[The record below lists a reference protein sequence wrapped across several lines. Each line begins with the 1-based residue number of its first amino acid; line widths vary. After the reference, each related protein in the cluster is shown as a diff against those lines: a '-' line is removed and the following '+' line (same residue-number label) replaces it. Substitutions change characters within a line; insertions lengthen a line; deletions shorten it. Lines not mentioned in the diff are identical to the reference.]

1 MSRRITLNL
10 ELNRRLSKGGS
21 TTPRSDKSIETVN
34 SSFSNKTSNFVQSN
48 KLIEIID
55 KNRENLHSRLESRR
69 YGSSVGYPNNSSRTE
84 MYNLYRS
91 LRVPEIQSN
100 IPVNLPI
107 RKTQSR
113 VQLVKYANFITK
125 KMQENDFFKH
135 LYEDR
140 IGTNGNFVN
149 MVENDSLEAA
159 LLKSLQL
166 LSDMIVH
173 TEDYVPKEEIV

>member
-1 MSRRITLNL
+1 MSRRIALNL

-34 SSFSNKTSNFVQSN
+34 SSFSNKTSNFAQRN

-69 YGSSVGYPNNSSRTE
+69 YASSSGYPNNSSRTE
-84 MYNLYRS
+84 IS
-91 LRVPEIQSN
+91 LRVPEIQNN
-100 IPVNLPI
+100 IPVNIPA
-107 RKTQSR
+107 KNTQSR
-113 VQLVKYANFITK
+113 AQLAKYANFITK
-125 KMQENDFFKH
+125 KMQKNDFFKN

-140 IGTNGNFVN
+140 IGPNGNFVKI
-149 MVENDSLEAA
+149 VENDHIESA
-159 LLKSLQL
+159 LLKTLQL

-173 TEDYVPKEEIV
+173 TEDYIPKEESA